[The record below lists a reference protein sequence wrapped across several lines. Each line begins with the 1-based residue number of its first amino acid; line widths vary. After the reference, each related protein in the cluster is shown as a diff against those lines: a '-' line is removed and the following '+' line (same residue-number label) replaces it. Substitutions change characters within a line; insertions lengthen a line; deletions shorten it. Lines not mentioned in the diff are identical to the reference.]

1 MTDTVFVAFKTLLTR
16 VPVDLLRQ
24 HYKTPTP
31 DEAEVARALAEIR
44 VGRAVA
50 EMRQRIRGRLRGN
63 ARVRLLACY
72 ESALRET
79 EGLR

>member
-1 MTDTVFVAFKTLLTR
+1 MTDTVFVAFNSLLTR

-44 VGRAVA
+44 VDRAVA
-50 EMRQRIRGRLRGN
+50 EMRQRVR
-63 ARVRLLACY
+63 ARVRGRGRVRFLACY

-79 EGLR
+79 EGL